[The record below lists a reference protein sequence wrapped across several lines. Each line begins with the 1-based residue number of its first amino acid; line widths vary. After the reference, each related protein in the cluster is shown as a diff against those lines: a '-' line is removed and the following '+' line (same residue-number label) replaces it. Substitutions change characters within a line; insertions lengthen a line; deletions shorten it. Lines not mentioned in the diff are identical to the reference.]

1 MRLVLRDNSDKI
13 ADKSQEELMKWT
25 EFEQFYNGLENFDY
39 PHKDKLLDFIKYFF
53 LDHIESVD
61 NLQLNYQAFKEHV
74 SAKRPHMSSAE
85 RTRNASSLKSRRK
98 SGDSASFS
106 GSAEDSTKRRF
117 LGLSEEDRA
126 DEEKMLDIAE
136 QCFMRIADLLH
147 AKNKTVK

>member
-61 NLQLNYQAFKEHV
+61 NLQLNYQAF
-74 SAKRPHMSSAE
+74 
-85 RTRNASSLKSRRK
+85 
-98 SGDSASFS
+98 
-106 GSAEDSTKRRF
+106 
-117 LGLSEEDRA
+117 
-126 DEEKMLDIAE
+126 
-136 QCFMRIADLLH
+136 
-147 AKNKTVK
+147 